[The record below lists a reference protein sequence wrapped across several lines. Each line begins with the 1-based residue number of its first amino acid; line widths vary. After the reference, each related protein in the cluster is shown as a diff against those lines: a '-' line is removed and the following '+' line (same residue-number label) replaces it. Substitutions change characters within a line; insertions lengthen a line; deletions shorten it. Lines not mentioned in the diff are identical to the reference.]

1 MSFNLFFG
9 GVGGQ
14 EILLIMLLALLFFGG
29 KKLPEL
35 AKSLGTSIRSF
46 KDGAKGDAINVTPPP
61 AAPAQAS
68 VPAQAAPAAPAGQL
82 PSQTGT
88 APRVIE
94 TTATPANT
102 NNPPAA

>member
-35 AKSLGTSIRSF
+35 MRGMGRGIREF
-46 KDGAKGDAINVTPPP
+46 NNARHNIEGEIREGMREADIKKVEEKR
-61 AAPAQAS
+61 AAEESKA
-68 VPAQAAPAAPAGQL
+68 
-82 PSQTGT
+82 
-88 APRVIE
+88 
-94 TTATPANT
+94 
-102 NNPPAA
+102 

>member
-1 MSFNLFFG
+1 MGLG
-9 GVGGQ
+9 WQ
-14 EILLIMLLALLFFGG
+14 ELLIILVIVMVLFGG

>member
-1 MSFNLFFG
+1 MGLG
-9 GVGGQ
+9 WQ
-14 EILLIMLLALLFFGG
+14 ELLIILVIVMVLFGG

-46 KDGAKGDAINVTPPP
+46 KDGAKGDAIDVTPPP

-68 VPAQAAPAAPAGQL
+68 IPAEAAPAGQL
-82 PSQTGT
+82 PSKTGT